1 MIIETILSLAITHA
15 VPQLPPYNLIQA
27 FIGQPVYAKSFGSTS
42 SFRSS
47 SSSFRS
53 SSSFSR
59 PSSSFSRPNSS
70 FSSRPSVS
78 APKVS
83 APKIYSSPRPISAP
97 KIPTPSTPS
106 NNIVRVNKQT
116 TPPPAKVS
124 APPVK
129 NTIPVPTGVST
140 TRTTAPAPAI
150 TRETYIERYNDG
162 GIMGNPWFWMY
173 MFNNNN
179 QPAPQSAPIIV
190 KDVGG
195 EPVKVPQSQ
204 LIVQKDSHNPLR
216 EFAVFSLGGGIG
228 VFAGSRLKSRF

>member
-1 MIIETILSLAITHA
+1 MIIETILSLAIAHSI
-15 VPQLPPYNLIQA
+15 PQLPPHSIMSA
-27 FIGQPVYAKSFGSTS
+27 FVQPAYAKMGASTS
-42 SFRSS
+42 SFRSSSSFSS

-59 PSSSFSRPNSS
+59 PSSS

-106 NNIVRVNKQT
+106 NNIVRVNKQV
-116 TPPPAKVS
+116 TPPPTKVS

-140 TRTTAPAPAI
+140 TRTTAPAPAPAI

-179 QPAPQSAPIIV
+179 RPAPQSAPIIV
-190 KDVGG
+190 KDVEG
-195 EPVKVPQSQ
+195 ESVKVPQSQ

-228 VFAGSRLKSRF
+228 VFVGSRLKSRF